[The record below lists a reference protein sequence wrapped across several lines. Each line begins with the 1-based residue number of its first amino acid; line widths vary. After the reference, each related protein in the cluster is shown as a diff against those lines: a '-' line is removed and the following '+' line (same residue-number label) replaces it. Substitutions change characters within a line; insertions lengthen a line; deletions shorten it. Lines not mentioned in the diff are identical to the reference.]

1 MTDFPLLQSA
11 GDIAVLVNEVGFLPF
26 FRNHIPGFSIEEHT
40 PPERWFSD
48 TLEGPWEWKGPVIR
62 LSGGAYGK
70 FFMSKAGFVSRDWF
84 YDFANYRRDGY
95 DFDARYDDGL
105 SEHRDLLLVQT
116 LEKTGPALS
125 KILKR
130 EAGYGGKDGLKGF
143 DTVITRLQMQCYVI
157 TSDFAYMTDKLGRP
171 YGWGVCRYA
180 TPEQYFGADFGERV
194 YEREPEESYA
204 RMLEHLRRLLPR
216 TDEAALRRLLG

>member
-1 MTDFPLLQSA
+1 MDLPILNSA
-11 GDIAVLVNEVGFLPF
+11 EDIARLVNEIGFLPF

-62 LSGGAYGK
+62 RTGGAYGK
-70 FFMSKAGFVSRDWF
+70 FFRNKAAYVSRDWF

-105 SEHRDLLLVQT
+105 AGHRDRLLINA

-125 KILKR
+125 KTLKR

-143 DTVITRLQMQCYVI
+143 ETVITRLQMQCYI
-157 TSDFAYMTDKLGRP
+157 LTADIEYMTDRFGRP

-180 TPEQYFGADFGERV
+180 TPEQVYGADFGDRA
-194 YEREPEESYA
+194 YAREPEESCA
-204 RMLEHLRRLLPR
+204 RMLDHLRHFLPQA
-216 TDEAALRRLLG
+216 DEAAIWRLIG

>member
-11 GDIAVLVNEVGFLPF
+11 GDIAALVNDVGFLPF

-48 TLEGPWEWKGPVIR
+48 TLDGPWEWKGPVLR
-62 LSGGAYGK
+62 RSGGTYGK
-70 FFMSKAGFVSRDWF
+70 FFMNKAGFISRDWF

-105 SEHRDLLLVQT
+105 AGHRDLLLIQA
-116 LEKTGPALS
+116 LEKAGPALS
-125 KILKR
+125 KTLKR
-130 EAGYGGKDGLKGF
+130 EAGFGGKDGLKGF
-143 DTVITRLQMQCYVI
+143 DTVITRLQMQGYVL
-157 TSDFAYMTDKLGRP
+157 TADFEYMTDKLGRP

-180 TPEQYFGADFGERV
+180 TPEQLFGPDFGDRA
-194 YEREPEESYA
+194 YRCAPEVSYA
-204 RMLEHLRRLLPR
+204 RLLEHLQKRLP
-216 TDEAALRRLLG
+216 DASEAALRRLLG